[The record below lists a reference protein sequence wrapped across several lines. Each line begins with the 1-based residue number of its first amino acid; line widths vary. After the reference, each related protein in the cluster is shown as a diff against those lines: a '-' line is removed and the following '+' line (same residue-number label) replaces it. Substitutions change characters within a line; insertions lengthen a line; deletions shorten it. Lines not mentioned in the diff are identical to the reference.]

1 MGLLST
7 MDESNVE
14 NALQSV
20 KELKGRLSSLEECRP
35 LWRVK
40 GERLGAMSK
49 RRSLERCSGVV
60 FLGVVDVSF
69 FGAASTLR
77 PISRVAYGWRGSA
90 R

>member
-35 LWRVK
+35 LW
-40 GERLGAMSK
+40 
-49 RRSLERCSGVV
+49 GVV
-60 FLGVVDVSF
+60 LKAV
-69 FGAASTLR
+69 
-77 PISRVAYGWRGSA
+77 
-90 R
+90 